1 MNYKRIIQ
9 NQKLRFL
16 ILKFLAFVPDAIML
30 KWQYRIKMGRK
41 LDLNR
46 PQRYTEKLQLYKMYY
61 RNPILFQC
69 VDKYRVREYVATKG
83 LTSIL
88 NTLYGVYEDC
98 KDIDWKVLP
107 DSFVIKT
114 TDGGGGENI
123 FICKN
128 KSDLDIESV
137 KSHLVGWKNKKDIN
151 AGREW
156 AYTGITKSQ
165 YIIEELLVNE
175 DNPDAGIS
183 DYKIFC
189 FNGKPYCIVYDIDRY
204 IGHKRNFYDTKW
216 CCLNVSSDCPSFFDS
231 GQKPK
236 GLDDMLMVA
245 EVLSVDFPFVRVDL
259 YYIRNK
265 VYFGELTFYPWS
277 GYVQFNP
284 DEFDFILGKQFD
296 ISSFLP
302 F

>member
-9 NQKLRFL
+9 NQKQRLL

-183 DYKIFC
+183 DNKILC
-189 FNGKPYCIVYDIDRY
+189 FNGKPY
-204 IGHKRNFYDTKW
+204 
-216 CCLNVSSDCPSFFDS
+216 
-231 GQKPK
+231 
-236 GLDDMLMVA
+236 
-245 EVLSVDFPFVRVDL
+245 
-259 YYIRNK
+259 
-265 VYFGELTFYPWS
+265 
-277 GYVQFNP
+277 
-284 DEFDFILGKQFD
+284 
-296 ISSFLP
+296 
-302 F
+302 